1 MLKWPSRLENYQPH
15 MHMRGKAMAMEAIYP
30 DGRREILSQVNNF
43 QWQWHINYIYAEH
56 AAPLLP
62 AGTTLVFTAWHDNT
76 PENPNNP
83 DHTQWVGW
91 GDRTVDEMAH
101 AWVDVTY
108 LTEEQYAE
116 AVADRE
122 AARADDETKDGP
134 KDGTHR

>member
-1 MLKWPSRLENYQPH
+1 MTISTSRRVEIAVTQDFHVLKWPSRLENYQPH

-76 PENPNNP
+76 AENPNNP
-83 DHTQWVGW
+83 DHTSGSA
-91 GDRTVDEMAH
+91 GAT
-101 AWVDVTY
+101 
-108 LTEEQYAE
+108 
-116 AVADRE
+116 
-122 AARADDETKDGP
+122 GP
-134 KDGTHR
+134 STRWPTPGST